1 MPGPAHALGQQ
12 RPQTLAQLVRLCGGT
27 HVDHAAQIGVV
38 ALTSESSVGAGMR
51 RLEVA
56 IGVEGFGHLARERD
70 LVARIAEQLQAP
82 RAELPDRIATL
93 LDRLKTADR
102 ENQRLRQQAVQ
113 AQAAGLAARAVA
125 VNGTLV
131 ATATAER
138 GADAARS
145 LATAVRDLLPAGKPG
160 VVAVGAAAGGAPFV
174 VGGRLV
180 ELLL

>member
-1 MPGPAHALGQQ
+1 MKPASQLTAGTTLAAMPGPAHSLGQQ
-12 RPQTLAQLVRLCGGT
+12 RPQTLPQLVRLCGGT
-27 HVDHAAQIGVV
+27 HV
-38 ALTSESSVGAGMR
+38 MR
-51 RLEVA
+51 RLEAAV
-56 IGVEGFGHLARERD
+56 GVEGFGHLARERD